1 MLHTRDLNT
10 EPKILLTEATEQWNS
25 TLVVL
30 FLVQPILIEEKQ
42 VYLFI
47 LYFFK
52 WQIPYSRRCT
62 RTSRSFD
69 ETEIIRLS
77 IYVNHLRL
85 VIFNESWTFSP
96 ADRTPIILHRYV
108 ILLLIGL
115 ADKRSQLAQRTL
127 QEADGAQIVGTAVIA
142 AMAILICLIVIGD
155 AGTVLTSL
163 RIAFGT
169 RT

>member
-1 MLHTRDLNT
+1 
-10 EPKILLTEATEQWNS
+10 
-25 TLVVL
+25 
-30 FLVQPILIEEKQ
+30 
-42 VYLFI
+42 
-47 LYFFK
+47 
-52 WQIPYSRRCT
+52 
-62 RTSRSFD
+62 
-69 ETEIIRLS
+69 
-77 IYVNHLRL
+77 
-85 VIFNESWTFSP
+85 
-96 ADRTPIILHRYV
+96 
-108 ILLLIGL
+108 LLIGL